1 MDHVLFSVR
10 LKFTRG
16 VSTGTLL
23 VEIKQLH
30 QVIGALKTMK
40 AKPIHQKFRDHEK
53 SPAARGSV
61 KRSLLKT

>member
-1 MDHVLFSVR
+1 MKIPSKEKTEVVR
-10 LKFTRG
+10 NH
-16 VSTGTLL
+16 LL
-23 VEIKQLH
+23 HVEIKQLH

-40 AKPIHQKFRDHEK
+40 AKPSHQKFRDHEK